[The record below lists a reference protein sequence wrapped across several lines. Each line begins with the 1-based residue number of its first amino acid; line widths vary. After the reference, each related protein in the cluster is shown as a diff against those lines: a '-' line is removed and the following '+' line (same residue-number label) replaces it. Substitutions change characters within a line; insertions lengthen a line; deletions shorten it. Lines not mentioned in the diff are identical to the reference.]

1 MPRNPFEPAT
11 PEDLATQEA
20 LGQSASGLELLR
32 AHVDRVGGE
41 HRPQQE
47 QMLTAVEDSIRAGE
61 PLIVQA
67 GTGTGKSL
75 AYAFAAA
82 ASGKR
87 SIIATATNQLG
98 EQLASKDLP
107 MVADLLGVTGKDL
120 PVALLKGRNNYLCK
134 MKVREMERLDAQAP
148 GDTLFDLPSEGKQ
161 LPAEVG
167 EIRALMEWA
176 DETRSGDRSEAPAVS
191 QRTWRQVSVS
201 GNECVGSDCPFYDE
215 CFTEVARRRARM
227 ARVVLTNHSMLAQ
240 DIRLSLQQQTP
251 DAGESAQSL
260 LGPAPVVIVDEAHS
274 LAQAV
279 TDALSVVVDPAE
291 ARKVATKA
299 DMHISDRGEGDKG
312 TSRSVTSVIQ
322 ALDDFQA
329 LLESAPTGPL
339 LSLDEAMEDALT
351 ELANSVV
358 HLARKLLEA
367 ENKATL
373 AGKPNRALAARTL
386 QQQMAD
392 IAEAILDARST
403 RPGTVRWVAE
413 SGDRRQLCVAP
424 IEIGHALQEWVNAG
438 ERTLIATSATLA
450 VGGSFE
456 PVART
461 LGMADAATLDVG
473 TPFSYRE
480 QGMLYIPGPP
490 FPEPVGR
497 DRREHT
503 ERVLAEVERLV
514 AAAGGRSLLL
524 FTTTAGA
531 IRAAEH
537 LRGVF
542 PGLRI
547 LGHGDAPAD
556 VLVENFRDDETSVLC
571 ATMGLWHG
579 VDVPGASC
587 SLVVVDKIPFAPM
600 DDALSAARRAAADE
614 EGRNGFTEVFVADAA
629 IDLAQAAGRLIRQAG
644 DRGVV
649 AILDPR
655 IHSKGYG
662 RLLLESLPDFGRYRD
677 ADVVL
682 AALERLTGGLDP
694 AARTAKPKRSG
705 AGKPK
710 SGTPRKRAGSGPRKA
725 PPRRAKRPS

>member
-1 MPRNPFEPAT
+1 
-11 PEDLATQEA
+11 
-20 LGQSASGLELLR
+20 
-32 AHVDRVGGE
+32 
-41 HRPQQE
+41 
-47 QMLTAVEDSIRAGE
+47 MLTAVEDSIRAGE

-87 SIIATATNQLG
+87 SVIATATNQLG